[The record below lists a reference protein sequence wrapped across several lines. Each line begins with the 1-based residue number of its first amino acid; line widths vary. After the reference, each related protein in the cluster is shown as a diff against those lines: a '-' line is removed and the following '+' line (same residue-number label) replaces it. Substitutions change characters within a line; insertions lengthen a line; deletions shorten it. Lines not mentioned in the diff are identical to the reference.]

1 MQEAS
6 LIAQLMEFSLSRQE
20 AIIYLEL
27 LKHSQLTGY
36 EIAKYSGISRSNV
49 YGGLKGLQEKGGAE
63 LIGGTVSKYIA
74 VPIQEFCKN
83 RIRRL
88 GMSEKYLVENI
99 PETDKA
105 QDGYITIVG
114 YDNIK
119 NKAISMIESTKTRFY
134 LAGNQQVIS
143 EFLPTIKKGIK
154 DGLQVKLI
162 SDYNWTLENELK
174 QVKCYITD
182 QETNQIRLITDSSFV
197 LTGIFSG
204 NKEDSCL
211 YSGQKHL
218 VKLIKEAL
226 GNKIKLV
233 EKEGKKD
240 D

>member
-1 MQEAS
+1 MEEAS
-6 LIAQLMEFSLSRQE
+6 LIQQLMEFSLSRQE

-27 LKHSQLTGY
+27 LKYSQLTGY

-63 LIGGTVSKYIA
+63 LIEGTASKYIA

-88 GMSEKYLVENI
+88 EKCKSYLVDNI
-99 PETDKA
+99 LQTDKI

-119 NKAISMIESTKTRFY
+119 NKAISMIESTHTRFY
-134 LAGNQQVIS
+134 LAGSQRVIG
-143 EFLPTIKKGIK
+143 EFLPEIKSKVKAGI
-154 DGLQVKLI
+154 QVKLI
-162 SDYNWTLENELK
+162 SDYNWALEEGLE
-174 QVKCYITD
+174 QAKCYVTD
-182 QETNQIRLITDSSFV
+182 QEIDQIRLITDSAFV

-204 NKEDSCL
+204 NKQDSCL

-218 VKLIKEAL
+218 VNLIKEAI

-233 EKEGKKD
+233 EKEGKLR
-240 D
+240 